1 MQHSP
6 LRLEGFVNVFP
17 IAPAASRYMGFLIP
31 VTVLL
36 LVILVGSVA
45 VLVASV
51 RGAHTSRFEV
61 RADGLRLVGDLYG
74 RLVPKAQLQIDG
86 ARRIDLAREDGLQPK
101 SRRMGT
107 ALPGYQAGWFR
118 LRNGEKALL
127 YLTDRTRA
135 IYIPTAAGY
144 SLLLSPADP
153 EAFLSRLR
161 TVLGS

>member
-1 MQHSP
+1 M
-6 LRLEGFVNVFP
+6 NVFP
-17 IAPAASRYMGFLIP
+17 IAPAESRYLGFVIP
-31 VTVLL
+31 IIVLLLGLLLSGVTVL
-36 LVILVGSVA
+36 VT
-45 VLVASV
+45 SV
-51 RGAHTSRFEV
+51 RGAHASRFDV
-61 RADGLRLVGDLYG
+61 RPDGLRLEGDLYG
-74 RLVPKAQLQIDG
+74 RLIPKAQLRVDG
-86 ARRIDLAREDGLQPK
+86 ARRVDLAREDGLQPK

-161 TVLGS
+161 VVLGS